1 MKSGKPIWEAFAF
14 SDSDVRV
21 NGETAVVT
29 GRLRRKGTSAGRDL
43 SGQSRY
49 TRYYVRR
56 QGHWQAIFQHSI
68 PIRDADNASA
78 PGRTRTTTADSD
90 SGPDTQAVLGRT
102 EELNQAFLHT
112 DMATLERNIADEC
125 LPIKQNGHRT
135 KAEGL
140 PAKKKDDHHFD
151 KINPP

>member
-68 PIRDADNASA
+68 PIRDAGNASA
-78 PGRTRTTTADSD
+78 PGRTRTTTADSE

-112 DMATLERNIADEC
+112 DMATLERIIADDC
-125 LPIKQNGHRT
+125 LQITQNGTRT
-135 KAEGL
+135 KAEWLAPYKSG
-140 PAKKKDDHHFD
+140 ASRFES
-151 KINPP
+151 I